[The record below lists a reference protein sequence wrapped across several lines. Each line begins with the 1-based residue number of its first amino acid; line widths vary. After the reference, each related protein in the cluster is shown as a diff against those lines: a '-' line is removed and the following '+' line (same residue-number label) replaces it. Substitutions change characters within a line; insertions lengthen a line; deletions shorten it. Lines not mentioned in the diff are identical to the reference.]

1 MNHTTVINKISELGY
16 KGFKEAYL
24 RQMED
29 VNYHNLSFEDRVYQ
43 LLDAQDTFLN
53 NRRTQMNL
61 KLSKIKNK
69 QALIENID
77 YDPKREINKAQI
89 LSLASMDFIRA
100 HQNIIINGRAGTGKS
115 TMAQAFGI
123 RAIQNGFTVYY
134 IRAATLL
141 EDIKFARIDGS
152 YTNLVKRF
160 ARYKLLILDDFGVS
174 PISVDDATNLF
185 EIIETR
191 NQLSSTIITSQL
203 PVKDWYG
210 YLQNNT
216 VADAILDRVVHSSH
230 RIEIEG
236 DSLRPKYSNLNQ
248 KFEEN

>member
-1 MNHTTVINKISELGY
+1 MNHTTVINKISDLGY

-29 VNYHNLSFEDRVYQ
+29 VNYHNLSFQDRLYQ

-61 KLSKIKNK
+61 KLSKIKDKN
-69 QALIENID
+69 ALIENID

-89 LSLASMDFIRA
+89 LSLASMDFIRS
-100 HQNIIINGRAGTGKS
+100 HQNIIINGKAGCGKS
-115 TMAQAFGI
+115 FLAQALGN
-123 RAIQNGFTVYY
+123 RAIHEGFTVYY
-134 IRAATLL
+134 IRTSNLL
-141 EDIKFARIDGS
+141 EEIKLSRIDGS

-185 EIIETR
+185 EIIEVR
-191 NQLSSTIITSQL
+191 SQLSSTIITSQL

-230 RIEIEG
+230 RVTLEG
-236 DSLRPKYSNLNQ
+236 DSLRPKYG
-248 KFEEN
+248 KIDENYE

>member
-1 MNHTTVINKISELGY
+1 MNHTTVINKISDLGY

-24 RQMED
+24 RQLED
-29 VNYHNLSFEDRVYQ
+29 VNYHNLSFEDRLYQ
-43 LLDAQDTFLN
+43 LLDAQDIFLN
-53 NRRTQMNL
+53 NRRIQMNL

-89 LSLASMDFIRA
+89 LSLSSMDFIRS
-100 HQNIIINGRAGTGKS
+100 HQNVIINGKAGTGKS
-115 TMAQAFGI
+115 SMAQAFGI

-134 IRAATLL
+134 IRTATLL

-174 PISVDDATNLF
+174 AISTDDATNLF
-185 EIIETR
+185 EIIEAR

-216 VADAILDRVVHSSH
+216 VEDAILDRVVHSYH

>member
-29 VNYHNLSFEDRVYQ
+29 VNYHNLSFQDRLYQ

-61 KLSKIKNK
+61 KLSKIKDKN
-69 QALIENID
+69 ALIENID

-89 LSLASMDFIRA
+89 LSLASMDFIRS
-100 HQNIIINGRAGTGKS
+100 HQNIIINGKSGCGKS
-115 TMAQAFGI
+115 SMAQAFGI

-174 PISVDDATNLF
+174 PISADDATNLF
-185 EIIETR
+185 EIIEAR

-203 PVKDWYG
+203 PVRDWYD

-216 VADAILDRVVHSSH
+216 VADAILDRIVNSSH
-230 RIEIEG
+230 GLI
-236 DSLRPKYSNLNQ
+236 
-248 KFEEN
+248 